1 MLEAE
6 DVEKWMSRNVSEC
19 SSDRELSALP
29 RNGLNVYWKQGEICA
44 RNAVK
49 PMCLMCA

>member
-1 MLEAE
+1 MLETE
-6 DVEKWMSRNVSEC
+6 DVEKWVSRNVSEC
-19 SSDRELSALP
+19 SDRELGGLP
-29 RNGLNVYWKQGEICA
+29 RSGLNMYWKQGEIGA